1 MEKQIRVVAIVLVCL
16 LALGTAFAV
25 TSGEKV
31 KGKGVIMNRMGDSVV
46 IKTEDGPITVVLN
59 ADSKVR
65 QQIGLTGARHKDV
78 DAAVLMPGLKVHFE
92 GVGDD
97 AGRVVAKNVD
107 YESDDLALAEVI
119 QAGLNPTAEQQA
131 RNMQQY
137 AVDKAATDA
146 AIAAANAE
154 IEANNRRIAAEHQNI
169 LLVVDKTK
177 ERFSQLT
184 EWLPKAEATVHFDT
198 GESIIS
204 DDHKAE
210 IKALAQQALT
220 YGAAGYVIEVKG
232 FADSIGKLSANTQLS
247 KKRAEAVVA
256 YLLQDCGV
264 PVKNIV
270 APGALSETNPKATN
284 ETGAGRAENRRVELR
299 VLVNRGVTGVAG
311 N

>member
-1 MEKQIRVVAIVLVCL
+1 MDKQVKVVAIVLVCL

-31 KGKGVIMNRMGDSVV
+31 KGKGVIMNRMADSVV
-46 IKTEDGPITVVLN
+46 IKTEDGPVTVVLS

-78 DAAVLMPGLKVHFE
+78 DNAALMPGLKVHFE
-92 GVGDD
+92 GLGDD
-97 AGRVVAKNVD
+97 QGRVVAKNID

-154 IEANNRRIAAEHQNI
+154 IEANKRRIAAEHQNI

-184 EWLPKAEATVHFDT
+184 EWSPKAEATVHFDS
-198 GESIIS
+198 GEAIIS

-210 IKALAQQALT
+210 IKALAQQALS
-220 YGAAGYVIEVKG
+220 YGAGYVIEVKG
-232 FADSIGKLSANTQLS
+232 FADSVGRLSANTQLS
-247 KKRAEAVVA
+247 KDRAEAVVA
-256 YLLQDCGV
+256 YLLQECGV

-284 ETGAGRAENRRVELR
+284 ETRTGRAENRRVELR